1 MRRQIV
7 EQRAVRHRDT
17 VRETRRAAAVLKI
30 AGLVGLLF
38 GERRDGG
45 GACRELAPVD
55 RLHLALLG
63 GLDRHR
69 GDFGRKEQHFGIAA
83 RELDDELAN
92 IAVAPA
98 EARRQRQR
106 SEEHMSEL
114 QSLMRISY
122 AVFCLNKNN
131 SYYFT

>member
-7 EQRAVRHRDT
+7 EQRALRPRDA
-17 VRETRRAAAVLKI
+17 VRETRRAAAVLEI
-30 AGLVGLLF
+30 AGLVGLLL

-63 GLDRHR
+63 GLDRHG
-69 GDFGRKEQHFGIAA
+69 GDFGRKEQH
-83 RELDDELAN
+83 
-92 IAVAPA
+92 
-98 EARRQRQR
+98 R
-106 SEEHMSEL
+106 SEEHTSEL

-122 AVFCLNKNN
+122 AVFCLKKKRTQHNKNKHRIQE
-131 SYYFT
+131 